1 MDSTTLKIYDNG
13 PYVVLDDMSTFSG
26 DGFVVYISDKGQ
38 EQLEETNDMKHVDD
52 SEITAIS
59 VSDLLDAYNTV
70 HGTSL

>member
-1 MDSTTLKIYDNG
+1 MDSTLKIYDNG

-26 DGFVVYISDKGQ
+26 HGGFVVYVSDKGQ
-38 EQLEETNDMKHVDD
+38 QQLEDSLDMKDVDE

-59 VSDLLDAYNTV
+59 VVDLLDAYNKV